1 MDRAIRMMAGVPR
14 PSLVWLDLLS
24 SHLWGFDVL
33 DRQAQDLAAFDHEL
47 ISRTANG
54 DRRAFEQIV
63 SRHATAVF
71 RLAKVLTGDAAAA
84 EDAMQ
89 QTFLLAYR
97 SASTCRADAS
107 VRTWLLAIA
116 RNAAQELQAKQSREA
131 PAEEPLLNLGLD
143 AGWGSGDPEAIAI
156 AAAHKDN
163 LEKALST
170 LSAEDRE
177 VLILR
182 DMEGLRGSEAAEVVG
197 IAEQAFHTRL
207 HRARLRLAGALRS
220 AAPLDSVAQEGGA

>member
-1 MDRAIRMMAGVPR
+1 MDRPIRIMAGVTW

-24 SHLWGFDVL
+24 SHLQGFDML
-33 DRQAQDLAAFDHEL
+33 DRQAQDLATFDREL

-71 RLAKVLTGDAAAA
+71 RLAKVVTGDAAAA
-84 EDAMQ
+84 EDVMQ
-89 QTFLLAYR
+89 QTFLSAYR
-97 SASTCRADAS
+97 SASTCGSDAS

-116 RNAAQELQAKQSREA
+116 RNAAQQLQANQGREV

-143 AGWGSGDPEAIAI
+143 AGWGSGDPETIAI
-156 AAAHKDN
+156 AAAHKDK
-163 LEKALST
+163 LDKALST
-170 LSAEDRE
+170 LCAEDQE

-182 DMEGLRGSEAAEVVG
+182 DMEGLRGPEAAEVVG
-197 IAEQAFHTRL
+197 VGEQVFNARL
-207 HRARLRLAGALRS
+207 HRARLRLAGALRG
-220 AAPLDSVAQEGGA
+220 APPLDGVVQEGGA